1 MVSFTYSA
9 LSLLAFGAII
19 IEPVIGAKVV
29 EGLGAGITGGLSGG
43 GQKRDFADFVN
54 RDFVNRRDAS
64 SDAKFQ
70 SLFAECVSLSHQQP
84 PTLTVNSDKTITM
97 NGLAPIC
104 ITEINTYNA
113 QPNIAALEET
123 QGKIQVVNST
133 AIHISGVSSTI
144 TEYIEKLA
152 KTN

>member
-9 LSLLAFGAII
+9 LSLLAFSAII
-19 IEPVIGAKVV
+19 IEPVIGARVV
-29 EGLGAGITGGLSGG
+29 AGVGAGILGGLTGG

-54 RDFVNRRDAS
+54 RDFVKRDAT
-64 SDAKFQ
+64 SDFQ

-84 PTLTVNSDKTITM
+84 PNLAVNADKTIIM

-123 QGKIQVVNST
+123 QGKIRVVNST
-133 AIHISGVSSTI
+133 AIQISGVSSTI

-152 KTN
+152 KPN